1 LGAGFSGDSIIISPS
16 WWLPSVGDKGQHVE
30 VEEKVKEREKH
41 MQREEEKRRLKR
53 SSKDGRQRRRR

>member
-41 MQREEEKRRLKR
+41 MQREEEKRR
-53 SSKDGRQRRRR
+53 

>member
-1 LGAGFSGDSIIISPS
+1 
-16 WWLPSVGDKGQHVE
+16 VGDKGQHVE

-53 SSKDGRQRRRR
+53 SSEDGRQMRRR